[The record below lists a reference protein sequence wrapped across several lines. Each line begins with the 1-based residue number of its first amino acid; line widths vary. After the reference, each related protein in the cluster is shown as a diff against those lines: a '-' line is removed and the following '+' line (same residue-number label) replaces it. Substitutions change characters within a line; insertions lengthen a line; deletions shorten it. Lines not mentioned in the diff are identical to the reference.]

1 MGKAA
6 SNPAS
11 RTYAGAANPAPS
23 PASRTYADAS
33 FSRQMMRESYRKVVH
48 FPARRTN
55 FFVNSERAF
64 FLWGCALSA

>member
-1 MGKAA
+1 
-6 SNPAS
+6 
-11 RTYAGAANPAPS
+11 
-23 PASRTYADAS
+23 
-33 FSRQMMRESYRKVVH
+33 MMRESYRKVVH